1 MSVVGELTGRVLG
14 RKQEAAYM
22 PHYVLLVNWTD
33 QGIRNVRETLHRA
46 DEDVLGQLEQE
57 YGTRIE
63 HIYWT
68 VGPHDLITIV
78 EAPDDE
84 SVSAM
89 VLALGSLVTSGS
101 RRFAPTTAKRCP
113 TSSRGSGL
121 YQAAEMA
128 R

>member
-14 RKQEAAYM
+14 RKGEAAYM

-89 VLALGSLVTSGS
+89 VLALGSLGNLRFTTLRAYDREEMSNIIERLGPLPSG
-101 RRFAPTTAKRCP
+101 
-113 TSSRGSGL
+113 
-121 YQAAEMA
+121 
-128 R
+128 

>member
-1 MSVVGELTGRVLG
+1 
-14 RKQEAAYM
+14 M

-46 DEDVLGQLEQE
+46 DGDVLEQLEQK

-89 VLALGSLVTSGS
+89 VLALGSLGNL
-101 RRFAPTTAKRCP
+101 RFTTLRAYDRE
-113 TSSRGSGL
+113 
-121 YQAAEMA
+121 EMSNIIE
-128 R
+128 RLGPSPGG

>member
-1 MSVVGELTGRVLG
+1 
-14 RKQEAAYM
+14 M

-89 VLALGSLVTSGS
+89 VLALGSLGNLRFTTLRAYNREEMSNIIERLGPLPSG
-101 RRFAPTTAKRCP
+101 
-113 TSSRGSGL
+113 
-121 YQAAEMA
+121 
-128 R
+128 